1 MSANG
6 KADPSPASEP
16 RSDVSDAASRPLLLL
31 ITGLSGSGKS
41 TAANALEDIGFYCV
55 DNLPLPLLRTF
66 LADPAAQVGG
76 RRRIA
81 VVADVRA
88 SGFAEATPE
97 LLAEIDRERFDFVL
111 VFLDSSDDALQR
123 RYSETRRSH
132 PLGEGSRP
140 VIDGIRR
147 ERKLLSELRGA
158 ADLVFDTSDW
168 SVHDVRRQIQQQF
181 ADDAETEAT
190 MVVSLV
196 SFGFKHGI
204 PAGSNLVFD
213 VRFLPNPY
221 FLPALRDQTGRDRPV
236 LDFLEGQPEFRELLE
251 RLRDLLLFLLPRYRR
266 ENRSYLSIAVGCTGG
281 RHRSVAVCE
290 HLSESF
296 VAAGWK
302 VRLDHRDVDR

>member
-1 MSANG
+1 M
-6 KADPSPASEP
+6 
-16 RSDVSDAASRPLLLL
+16 LL

-88 SGFAEATPE
+88 PGFAEATPD
-97 LLAEIDRERFDFVL
+97 LLSEIDRERFDFVL
-111 VFLDSSDDALQR
+111 VFLDSSDDALLR

-168 SVHDVRRQIQQQF
+168 SVHDVRRQIQRQF
-181 ADDAETEAT
+181 ADDAEREASL
-190 MVVSLV
+190 VVSLV
-196 SFGFKHGI
+196 SFGFKHGA
-204 PAGSNLVFD
+204 PAGSDLLFD

-221 FLPALRDQTGRDRPV
+221 FLPALREQTGRDPAV
-236 LDFLEGQPEFRELLE
+236 VEFLEDQPDFGQLLE
-251 RLRDLLLFLLPRYRR
+251 RLEELLLFLLPRFRR

-281 RHRSVAVCE
+281 HHRSVAVCE
-290 HLSESF
+290 SLRRRLA
-296 VAAGWK
+296 AAGWQ
-302 VRLDHRDVDR
+302 VRLDHRDLDH